1 MWAARST
8 IAQIFYQVIRDSING
23 THDLVNMVYVTYD
36 SGQTG
41 LGIEAEG
48 SMIRWAE
55 VPRFSPED
63 VLLATSEAL
72 AIDRCLSERG
82 LDNCSLPLHRDTPVS
97 LHQQLN
103 MLRAASGI
111 AGDPLIAVRVGLGL
125 HPTSYGIAGLA
136 LLSSASLRHALQVV
150 VEYGA
155 LLCLKVR
162 VNLEVSRGE
171 ARLVLNN
178 CFALTPGLLQLCSQ
192 LEVAKLCTLL
202 RDLSGRVSRIELA
215 SPPELRRQL
224 EILLGAPVL
233 CGTDTSCVSFDSA
246 LLDAPLPQADAT
258 THQRCLRSCDEL
270 ISSLRRC
277 HEIRRRVRG
286 MVLSANG
293 IVPTLSQV
301 ASRLFVSTRTLRRRL
316 EDAQTSY
323 QEIVAE
329 TRRDMAV
336 RYLTQTCLSTE
347 AIAEILGYSDTANF
361 RQAFKRWTRESPQQY
376 RRRARSPESAEP
388 PQEVRHLQRETNKGR
403 GCTQGSVATLK
414 GHALWRLS
422 TC

>member
-1 MWAARST
+1 
-8 IAQIFYQVIRDSING
+8 
-23 THDLVNMVYVTYD
+23 
-36 SGQTG
+36 
-41 LGIEAEG
+41 
-48 SMIRWAE
+48 MIRWAE
-55 VPRFSPED
+55 VARFSPED

-72 AIDRCLSERG
+72 AIERCLSERG
-82 LDNCSLPLHRDTPVS
+82 LASCAPLLHRDTPVS
-97 LHQQLN
+97 VHQQLS
-103 MLRAASGI
+103 MLRTASGI
-111 AGDPLIAVRVGLGL
+111 AGDPLIAVRVGLRL

-162 VNLEVSRGE
+162 VNLELSGGE
-171 ARLVLNN
+171 ARLVLDN

-202 RDLSGRVSRIELA
+202 RDLSGGRVSRIELA

-224 EILLGAPVL
+224 EVLLGAPVL
-233 CGTDTSCVSFDSA
+233 CGTDASYVSFDSA
-246 LLDAPLPQADAT
+246 LLDAPLPQADAR
-258 THQRCLRSCDEL
+258 THQSCLRSCDEL

-293 IVPTLSQV
+293 TVPTLSQV

-323 QEIVAE
+323 QEIVAD
-329 TRRDMAV
+329 TRRDLAV
-336 RYLTQTCLSTE
+336 RYLTQTSLSTD

-361 RQAFKRWTRESPQQY
+361 RQAFKRWTGETPQQY
-376 RRRARSPESAEP
+376 RRSPRSPESPP
-388 PQEVRHLQRETNKGR
+388 PQEVRHLQREGLP
-403 GCTQGSVATLK
+403 A
-414 GHALWRLS
+414 
-422 TC
+422 

>member
-1 MWAARST
+1 MFRH
-8 IAQIFYQVIRDSING
+8 VVRDSIND
-23 THDLVNMVYVTYD
+23 THDLVNVVYMTYD
-36 SGQTG
+36 SRQTG
-41 LGIEAEG
+41 LGVEAEG

-155 LLCLKVR
+155 PLCLKVR
-162 VNLEVSRGE
+162 VNLEVSRGQ

-233 CGTDTSCVSFDSA
+233 CGTDTSYVSFDSA
-246 LLDAPLPQADAT
+246 LLDAPWQQADAT

-286 MVLSANG
+286 MVLRANG
-293 IVPTLSQV
+293 TVPTLSQV
-301 ASRLFVSTRTLRRRL
+301 ASRLFASTRTLRRRV
-316 EDAQTSY
+316 EDAQTSH
-323 QEIVAE
+323 QAIVAG
-329 TRRDMAV
+329 TRRYLAA
-336 RYLTQTCLSTE
+336 RYLTQTSLSTE
-347 AIAEILGYSDTANF
+347 VIAEILGYSDTANF
-361 RQAFKRWTRESPQQY
+361 RQAFKRWTGESPQQY
-376 RRRARSPESAEP
+376 RSGARSPESAGP
-388 PQEVRHLQRETNKGR
+388 PPEGGPLQPEKNENRR
-403 GCTQGSVATLK
+403 LK
-414 GHALWRLS
+414 HTKWPHFES
-422 TC
+422 

>member
-1 MWAARST
+1 
-8 IAQIFYQVIRDSING
+8 
-23 THDLVNMVYVTYD
+23 
-36 SGQTG
+36 

-48 SMIRWAE
+48 YMIRWAE
-55 VPRFSPED
+55 LPRFSPED
-63 VLLATSEAL
+63 ELLAASEAL
-72 AIDRCLSERG
+72 AIGRCLSERG
-82 LDNCSLPLHRDTPVS
+82 LENPSPLLHRDTPVS
-97 LHQQLN
+97 VHQQLR

-162 VNLEVSRGE
+162 VNLELSGAE

-202 RDLSGRVSRIELA
+202 RDLSGCRVSRIELA

-224 EILLGAPVL
+224 EVLLGAPVL
-233 CGTDTSCVSFDSA
+233 CGTATSYVSFDSA
-246 LLDAPLPQADAT
+246 LLDAPLPQADVT
-258 THQRCLRSCDEL
+258 THKSCLRSCDEL

-277 HEIRRRVRG
+277 DEIRRRVRG
-286 MVLSANG
+286 MVLNANG
-293 IVPTLSQV
+293 TVPTLSQV

-323 QEIVAE
+323 QEIVGE
-329 TRRDMAV
+329 TRRDLAV
-336 RYLTQTCLSTE
+336 RYLTQTSLSTE

-361 RQAFKRWTRESPQQY
+361 RQAFKRWTGESPQQY
-376 RRRARSPESAEP
+376 RRRARSPESEGP

-403 GCTQGSVATLK
+403 ERMQESAATLK

-422 TC
+422 PC

>member
-1 MWAARST
+1 
-8 IAQIFYQVIRDSING
+8 
-23 THDLVNMVYVTYD
+23 
-36 SGQTG
+36 
-41 LGIEAEG
+41 
-48 SMIRWAE
+48 MIRWAE

-63 VLLATSEAL
+63 MLLATSEAV
-72 AIDRCLSERG
+72 AIGRCLSERG
-82 LDNCSLPLHRDTPVS
+82 LENCWPPLHRDTPVS
-97 LHQQLN
+97 VHQQLS
-103 MLRAASGI
+103 MLRAASGL
-111 AGDPLIAVRVGLGL
+111 ASDPFIAVSVGLGL

-136 LLSSASLRHALQVV
+136 LLSSASLRHALQIV

-155 LLCLKVR
+155 LLCLKVQ
-162 VNLEVSRGE
+162 VSLELSGGE
-171 ARLVLNN
+171 ARLALNN
-178 CFALTPGLLQLCSQ
+178 CFGLTPGLLQLCSQ

-202 RDLSGRVSRIELA
+202 RDLSGCRVSRIELA

-224 EILLGAPVL
+224 EVLLGAPVQ
-233 CGTDTSCVSFDSA
+233 CGTDTSYVSFDSA

-286 MVLSANG
+286 MVRSANG
-293 IVPTLSQV
+293 TVPTLSQV

-329 TRRDMAV
+329 TRRDLAV
-336 RYLTQTCLSTE
+336 RYLTQTSLSTE

-361 RQAFKRWTRESPQQY
+361 RQAFKRWTGESPQQY
-376 RRRARSPESAEP
+376 RRRARSPESAGP
-388 PQEVRHLQRETNKGR
+388 PKEVRHMQRETNESR
-403 GCTQGSVATLK
+403 RCTQGSVANVVDLRVGTAAPLLYRA
-414 GHALWRLS
+414 GEFCRLMPQGES
-422 TC
+422 S

>member
-8 IAQIFYQVIRDSING
+8 MAQIFRQVIRDSING
-23 THDLVNMVYVTYD
+23 TRDTVYMVYATYD
-36 SGQTG
+36 SGQRG
-41 LGIEAEG
+41 LGIDAEG
-48 SMIRWAE
+48 FMIRWAE

-82 LDNCSLPLHRDTPVS
+82 LDNCSLPLHRDPPVS

-162 VNLEVSRGE
+162 VNLELSGGE
-171 ARLVLNN
+171 ARLVLYN

-192 LEVAKLCTLL
+192 LEIAKLCTLL
-202 RDLSGRVSRIELA
+202 RDLSGCRVSRIELA

-224 EILLGAPVL
+224 EVLLGAPVL
-233 CGTDTSCVSFDSA
+233 CGPDTSYVSFDSA
-246 LLDAPLPQADAT
+246 LLSPPLPQPDAT
-258 THQRCLRSCDEL
+258 THHRSL
-270 ISSLRRC
+270 
-277 HEIRRRVRG
+277 
-286 MVLSANG
+286 
-293 IVPTLSQV
+293 P
-301 ASRLFVSTRTLRRRL
+301 
-316 EDAQTSY
+316 
-323 QEIVAE
+323 
-329 TRRDMAV
+329 
-336 RYLTQTCLSTE
+336 
-347 AIAEILGYSDTANF
+347 
-361 RQAFKRWTRESPQQY
+361 
-376 RRRARSPESAEP
+376 
-388 PQEVRHLQRETNKGR
+388 
-403 GCTQGSVATLK
+403 
-414 GHALWRLS
+414 
-422 TC
+422 